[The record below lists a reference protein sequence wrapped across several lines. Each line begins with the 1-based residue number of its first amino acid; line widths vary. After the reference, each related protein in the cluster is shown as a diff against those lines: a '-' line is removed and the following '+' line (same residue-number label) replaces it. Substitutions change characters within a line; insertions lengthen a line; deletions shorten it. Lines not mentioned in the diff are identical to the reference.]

1 MRSLRP
7 TAVAVVAAFAAV
19 LAAGCSSS
27 SQGSGQ
33 EDAGAPPQADAAP
46 LADDAAPGDA
56 VAPDDA
62 APANPVVEMVTTL
75 GTIDLEL
82 FPAEAPIGVA
92 NFLSYVDAQFYD
104 GTIFHR
110 VIPGFVIQ
118 GGGLTADLT
127 RKETNDPITNEAGNG
142 LLNERGTVAYARTSV
157 VDSATSQFFVNLV
170 HNDNLDHVDDT
181 TNGFG
186 YAVFGQV
193 LAGMDVVDAIA
204 AVPTGTQGAYEDV
217 PLEPVV
223 IMTARRKP

>member
-1 MRSLRP
+1 MHAFHP
-7 TAVAVVAAFAAV
+7 TAVAVFAAV
-19 LAAGCSSS
+19 LAVGCSSS
-27 SQGSGQ
+27 SPGSGQ
-33 EDAGAPPQADAAP
+33 EDAGAPPQDDAAP

-56 VAPDDA
+56 ALADDA
-62 APANPVVEMVTTL
+62 APGNPVVEMITRL
-75 GTIDLEL
+75 GTITIEL
-82 FPAEAPIGVA
+82 FPVEAPIGVA

-104 GTIFHR
+104 GTIVHR
-110 VIPGFVIQ
+110 VIPDFVIQ
-118 GGGLTADLT
+118 GGGLTTDMT

-142 LLNERGTVAYARTSV
+142 LLNERGTLACARTSV
-157 VDSATSQFFVNLV
+157 VDSATSQFFVNLA

-181 TNGFG
+181 TSGFG

-223 IMTARRKP
+223 ITTARRKP